1 MNRIMKAERGVRAMY
16 EIKLVVNNKTG
27 LHARPA
33 SDLAALCTGYES
45 DIQIV
50 CGNEKINAKSIISI
64 LTAGIYSGSEIV
76 LRIEGKDEQEA
87 GDAVSNLIR
96 NLKD

>member
-1 MNRIMKAERGVRAMY
+1 MISYIIMIY
-16 EIKLVVNNKTG
+16 
-27 LHARPA
+27 
-33 SDLAALCTGYES
+33 
-45 DIQIV
+45 Q
-50 CGNEKINAKSIISI
+50 KINAKSIISI

>member
-1 MNRIMKAERGVRAMY
+1 MY
-16 EIKLVVNNKTG
+16 K
-27 LHARPA
+27 R
-33 SDLAALCTGYES
+33 
-45 DIQIV
+45 Q
-50 CGNEKINAKSIISI
+50 EKINAKSIISI

>member
-1 MNRIMKAERGVRAMY
+1 MLDRLVIWQHYVLAM
-16 EIKLVVNNKTG
+16 
-27 LHARPA
+27 
-33 SDLAALCTGYES
+33 
-45 DIQIV
+45 IQIV

>member
-1 MNRIMKAERGVRAMY
+1 MFESKIT
-16 EIKLVVNNKTG
+16 VNNKTG

-33 SDLAALCTGYES
+33 SDLAALCTGYNS
-45 DIQIV
+45 NIQLI

-64 LTAGIYSGSEIV
+64 LTAGIYSGTEII
-76 LRIEGKDEQEA
+76 LRIEGEDEQEA
-87 GDAVSNLIR
+87 GEAVSNLIR